1 MVKYQHIAEAI
12 EVKITKKEP
21 YYKEKLP
28 VLESLMAT
36 YEVSKSTIIKSLA
49 ILEEKGLIYQIR
61 GSGIYVRKPKRQ
73 SGYLKYPQQ
82 VLNEVNSDT
91 DRVLETV
98 KLTIQQPNRETAHL
112 LELSD
117 TDEIYYL
124 ERIHSIDGEVI
135 CIEKSSYNKKHVTY
149 LNYEI
154 TTGSIIDYI
163 KKAYGYQ
170 SIHFETYLN
179 VDVLSNLEAEI
190 LGLNEKD
197 PKINVNVIYYLPN
210 YNPVGLTELTY
221 HYKSSAFHFQTTSG

>member
-1 MVKYQHIAEAI
+1 MLKYQHIAEAI
-12 EVKITKKEP
+12 EMKIRKKEP
-21 YYKEKLP
+21 FYKVKLP
-28 VLESLMAT
+28 VIESLMAT

-73 SGYLKYPQQ
+73 SGYLKYPQH

-91 DRVLETV
+91 DIVLETI
-98 KLTIQQPNRETAHL
+98 KLKTLKLNRETANL

-124 ERIHSIDGEVI
+124 ERVHTIDGEVI
-135 CIEKSSYNKKHVTY
+135 CIEKSYYNKKLVTY
-149 LNYEI
+149 LNHEI
-154 TTGSIIDYI
+154 TTGSIIEYI

-179 VDVLSNLEAEI
+179 VNVLSNLEAEI

-197 PKINVNVIYYLPN
+197 PKINYNVMYYLPN
-210 YNPVGLTELTY
+210 YNPIGLTDLTY
-221 HYKSSAFHFQTTSG
+221 HYKRSKFLVQTTSG

>member
-12 EVKITKKEP
+12 EMKITKNEP
-21 YYKEKLP
+21 YYMGKLP
-28 VLESLMAT
+28 VVETLMAT
-36 YEVSKSTIIKSLA
+36 YEVSKSTIIKSLD
-49 ILEEKGLIYQIR
+49 ILEEKGLIYQVR

-73 SGYLKYPQQ
+73 SGYLKYPQH

-135 CIEKSSYNKKHVTY
+135 CIEKSYYNKKHVTY

-179 VDVLSNLEAEI
+179 VDVLSNLEAKI
-190 LGLNEKD
+190 LGLNEND
-197 PKINVNVIYYLPN
+197 PKINVNVMYYLPN
-210 YNPVGLTELTY
+210 YNPLGLKDLTY
-221 HYKSSAFHFQTTSG
+221 HYKRSTFHFQTTSG